1 MNYKILD
8 QVISTFVIGF
18 VFMLLLSIYFAIDS
32 GLQLNI
38 KSDLVIIYVFIPVV
52 LVVFFCIAKIKSY
65 INWWFDL
72 VKKA

>member
-1 MNYKILD
+1 MNYKTAD

-38 KSDLVIIYVFIPVV
+38 KSDLVITYIFIPVF
-52 LVVFFCIAKIKSY
+52 LVVFFVLQKLNLTLIDDFI
-65 INWWFDL
+65 
-72 VKKA
+72 

>member
-1 MNYKILD
+1 MNYKTLD

-38 KSDLVIIYVFIPVV
+38 KSDFVITYIFIPVFFGG
-52 LVVFFCIAKIKSY
+52 VFCVAKIKSY
-65 INWWFDL
+65 IN
-72 VKKA
+72 

>member
-8 QVISTFVIGF
+8 QVISTFMIGF

-38 KSDLVIIYVFIPVV
+38 KSDLVITYIFIPVV
-52 LVVFFCIAKIKSY
+52 LVVFFVLQKLDITLID
-65 INWWFDL
+65 DL
-72 VKKA
+72 I

>member
-8 QVISTFVIGF
+8 QLISTFVISF

-38 KSDLVIIYVFIPVV
+38 KSDLVITYVFIPIF
-52 LVVFFCIAKIKSY
+52 LVVFFVLQKLNLILID
-65 INWWFDL
+65 DL
-72 VKKA
+72 I